1 MRLIGQ
7 EGQGLHMYK
16 PINRRYHNLDDAN
29 LESSVTWD
37 MSDGT
42 KIVVDNL
49 ATTGTATDGKEEL
62 TALAQQV
69 CDNYEEAL

>member
-1 MRLIGQ
+1 
-7 EGQGLHMYK
+7 
-16 PINRRYHNLDDAN
+16 
-29 LESSVTWD
+29 

-62 TALAQQV
+62 TALAQEV
-69 CDNYEEAL
+69 CDNYEEAS